1 MNLLLKAARIID
13 PAQDIDCIGDILIE
27 DGKIKKLGQN
37 LQADGV
43 EVIDA
48 AGLCAAPGLFDMHVH
63 LRDPGF
69 TAKEDIL
76 TGCEAAAAGGFTAV
90 MCMPN
95 TSPVTDSEEVLSY
108 ILDKAKDAKADVYP
122 VSSITAG
129 MNGERL
135 SDFAALRA
143 AGAVAFSDDGKP
155 VKNAALMEQAMVEC
169 EKLGT
174 LIASHCEDL
183 DIIDGGIINKGKVSE
198 ALGVKGMDRSSED
211 SITAREIALAQATN
225 TSIHICH
232 VSTYGSIHF
241 IRSAKQWGVKVTC
254 ETAPHYM
261 LLTDEKLLSKDANYR
276 MNPPL
281 RTEDDRQAVL
291 EAVKDGTVDAIVTD
305 HAPHTQEEKSDFY
318 SAPNGIIG
326 LETSFAASYT
336 ALVDSGIISLN
347 RLIELMTV
355 NPRKL
360 VGIGGGTLR
369 EGEAADIVLFD
380 PQESFVVDKTKMHS
394 KASNTAFDG
403 MTLKGKIKYTLHR
416 GEIVYSDR

>member
-13 PAQDIDCIGDILIE
+13 PEQDIDCIGDILIE

-108 ILDKAKDAKADVYP
+108 IFDKAKDAKADVYP
-122 VSSITAG
+122 VASITAG

-232 VSTYGSIHF
+232 VSTHGSIHF

-261 LLTDEKLLSKDANYR
+261 LLTDEKLLSKDANFR

-318 SAPNGIIG
+318 KAPNGIIG

-336 ALVDSGIISLN
+336 ALVDTGLISLN

-369 EGEAADIVLFD
+369 EGETADIVLFD

>member
-43 EVIDA
+43 ELIDA

-122 VSSITAG
+122 VASITAG

-232 VSTYGSIHF
+232 VSTHGSIHF

-261 LLTDEKLLSKDANYR
+261 LLTDEKLLSKDANFR

-318 SAPNGIIG
+318 KAPNGIIG

-336 ALVDSGIISLN
+336 ALVDTGLISLN

-369 EGEAADIVLFD
+369 EGETADIVLFD

>member
-13 PAQDIDCIGDILIE
+13 PEQDIDCIGDILIE

-37 LQADGV
+37 LQADGA

-122 VSSITAG
+122 VASITAG

-241 IRSAKQWGVKVTC
+241 IRTAKQWGVKVTC

-261 LLTDEKLLSKDANYR
+261 LLTDEKLLSKDANFR

-318 SAPNGIIG
+318 KAPNGIIG

-336 ALVDSGIISLN
+336 ALVDTGLISLN

-369 EGEAADIVLFD
+369 EGETADIVLFD

>member
-1 MNLLLKAARIID
+1 MKLLLKSAHIID
-13 PAQDIDCIGDILIE
+13 PVQDIDCIGDILVE
-27 DGKIKKLGQN
+27 DGKIVKLGQN
-37 LQADGV
+37 LPADGA
-43 EVIDA
+43 EVLDA
-48 AGLCAAPGLFDMHVH
+48 AGLYAAPGLFDMHVH

-76 TGCEAAAAGGFTAV
+76 TGCEAAVAGGFTAV

-95 TSPVTDSEEVLSY
+95 TKPVTDSEEVLSY
-108 ILDKAKDAKADVYP
+108 ILEKAGHAKADVYP
-122 VSSITAG
+122 VASITAG
-129 MNGERL
+129 MNGETL
-135 SDFAALRA
+135 SDFAALKA

-155 VKNAALMEQAMVEC
+155 VKNAAMMQQAMVEC
-169 EKLGT
+169 KKIGA

-183 DIIDGGIINKGKVSE
+183 DIIDGGIINKGRVSE
-198 ALGVKGMDRSSED
+198 ALGVKGMNRSSED
-211 SITAREIALAQATN
+211 SITAREIALAQATG
-225 TSIHICH
+225 TAIHICH
-232 VSTYGSIHF
+232 VSTRGSFNF
-241 IRSAKQWGVKVTC
+241 IRAAKQWGVQVTC

-261 LLTDEKLLSKDANYR
+261 LLTEEKLLSKDANFR

-305 HAPHTQEEKSDFY
+305 HAPHTKEEKSDFY
-318 SAPNGIIG
+318 KAPNGITG

-336 ALVDSGIISLN
+336 ALVDSGLISLS

-360 VGIGGGTLR
+360 VGVGGGTLK
-369 EGEAADIVLFD
+369 EGAMADIFLFD
-380 PQESFVVDKTKMHS
+380 PQESFVVDKNKMHS

-403 MTLKGKIKYTLHR
+403 MTLKGKVKYTLHR

>member
-1 MNLLLKAARIID
+1 MKLLLKTVHIID
-13 PAQDIDCIGDILIE
+13 PVQDLDCISDILIE
-27 DGKIKKLGQN
+27 NGKISKLGQN
-37 LQADGV
+37 LCEDGA
-43 EVIDA
+43 EILDA
-48 AGLCAAPGLFDMHVH
+48 AGLYAAPGLFDMHVH
-63 LRDPGF
+63 LRDPGY

-95 TSPVTDSEEVLSY
+95 TNPVTDNQEVLSY
-108 ILDKAKDAKADVYP
+108 ILEKAKQAKADVYP
-122 VSSITAG
+122 VASITTG
-129 MNGERL
+129 MNGEQL
-135 SDFAALRA
+135 SDFKALKA

-155 VKNAALMEQAMVEC
+155 VKNAAMMQQAMVEC
-169 EKLGT
+169 ARIGA
-174 LIASHCEDL
+174 LIASHCEDM
-183 DIIDGGIINKGKVSE
+183 DIIDGGIINKGAVSE
-198 ALGVKGMDRSSED
+198 KLGVKGMDRSSED
-211 SITAREIALAQATN
+211 SITAREIALAQATD
-225 TSIHICH
+225 TAIHICH
-232 VSTYGSIHF
+232 VSTRGSLNF

-261 LLTDEKLLSKDANYR
+261 LLTEEKLLSEDANFR

-291 EAVKDGTVDAIVTD
+291 EAIKDGTVDAIITD
-305 HAPHTQEEKSDFY
+305 HAPHTKEEKSDFY
-318 SAPNGIIG
+318 KAPNGIIG

-336 ALVDSGIISLN
+336 ALVDSGLISLS

-360 VGIGGGTLR
+360 VGIGGGSLR
-369 EGEAADIVLFD
+369 EGEVADLFLFD
-380 PQESFVVDKTKMHS
+380 PNESFVVDKSKMHS

-403 MTLKGKIKYTLHR
+403 MTLKGKVKYTLHR